1 MSMPKL
7 YPQIFG
13 FQFQIVS
20 DSGHSNTA
28 ALHDPSLLGPS
39 GLDAQA
45 WRRMCTSFK
54 SASANLCAALA
65 NVGKRIAT
73 TAVHPDGLAAFVAC
87 RLIPIDKCPGVR
99 PIGVG
104 EVPRCIIA
112 KAILRILKK
121 DIEDAAG
128 SLQLCAGQDG
138 GCEAAVHAMKQIF
151 LEVTL

>member
-104 EVPRCIIA
+104 EVPRRIIA
-112 KAILRILKK
+112 KVILRILKK
-121 DIEDAAG
+121 DIEDATG
-128 SLQLCAGQDG
+128 FLQLCAGQDG